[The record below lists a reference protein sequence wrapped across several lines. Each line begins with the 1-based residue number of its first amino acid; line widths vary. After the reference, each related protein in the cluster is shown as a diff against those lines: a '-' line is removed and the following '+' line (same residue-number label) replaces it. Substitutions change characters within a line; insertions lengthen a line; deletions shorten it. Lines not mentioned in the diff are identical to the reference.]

1 MGFILR
7 QHLKFHNYVQLS
19 IPLISE
25 FCYKARHPL
34 TRMTCGT
41 FDLYLYIV
49 SYYDHYISCMATT
62 FNHSRTK
69 SSVCTHSTYRACI
82 S

>member
-25 FCYKARHPL
+25 FCYKTRHPL

-41 FDLYLYIV
+41 VLLE
-49 SYYDHYISCMATT
+49 YYMAPMHVVKQIFVTMISVTT
-62 FNHSRTK
+62 
-69 SSVCTHSTYRACI
+69 STL
-82 S
+82 